1 MNPYDDSPPA
11 RPETQPQRL
20 FALLVVLVV
29 VAFTALGYLA
39 YRHWF
44 VTTRTGVDPTAEMRP
59 VSPRGELP
67 GSEKDRIDI
76 LARVKPSVVF
86 ITTFDVHQNLFSSD
100 VSAVPAGAGSGFV
113 WDKKGHIVTN
123 FHVIQNADA
132 AQVRL
137 TNGQQVTSHY
147 ARVVGTQPDKDIAV
161 LYIDAKED
169 ELHPIDVGKS
179 HDFQVGQDVMAIGN
193 PYGLG
198 QTVTKGIVSALGRE
212 IESVTR
218 TPIKDV
224 IQTDAAINPGN
235 SGGSLIDSAG
245 RLVGVNTA
253 IYSPSGSSSGIGFAI
268 PVDVVNQVVTKLI
281 REGGTPNRPRMG
293 VQLASDDFAQTHGA
307 MEGAL
312 VLGVVP
318 DSPAA
323 KAGLRPTQF
332 DRRRNVKQLG
342 DVLVGIDGKKI
353 RAATDV
359 FEVLSDRKPGDNVE
373 VTFLREGVTH
383 EVSVKLQSAE

>member
-1 MNPYDDSPPA
+1 M
-11 RPETQPQRL
+11 
-20 FALLVVLVV
+20 LVLLVV

-44 VTTRTGVDPTAEMRP
+44 ATPNSGVDPSAELRP
-59 VSPRGELP
+59 VLPRGELP
-67 GSEKDRIDI
+67 GSEKDRTEI

-86 ITTFDVHQNLFSSD
+86 ITTFDVRQNLFSSD
-100 VSAVPAGAGSGFV
+100 VSAVPAGAGSGFI

-123 FHVIQNADA
+123 YHVIQNADA
-132 AQVRL
+132 AQVRI
-137 TNGQQVTSHY
+137 TNGQKVTSHY

-161 LYIDAKED
+161 LYVDAKEE
-169 ELHPIDVGKS
+169 ELHPIDVGTS
-179 HDFQVGQDVMAIGN
+179 HDLLVGQDVMAIGN

-198 QTVTKGIVSALGRE
+198 QTVTKGIVSATGRE

-235 SGGSLIDSAG
+235 SGGPLIDSAG

-253 IYSPSGSSSGIGFAI
+253 IYSQSGSSAGIGFAI
-268 PVDVVNQVVTKLI
+268 PADVVNKVVTQLI
-281 REGGTPNRPRMG
+281 RDGGTPTRPRMG
-293 VQLASDDFAQTHGA
+293 VQIASDDFAKTQGVKQ
-307 MEGAL
+307 GAL

-323 KAGLRPTQF
+323 KAGLQPTQF
-332 DRRRNVKQLG
+332 DRRRSVKQLG
-342 DVLVGIDGKKI
+342 DVLVGIDGKRI
-353 RAATDV
+353 EAATDV
-359 FEVLSDRKPGDNVE
+359 FEVLSDHKPGDAIE
-373 VTFLREGVTH
+373 VTFLRDGDEH
-383 EVSVKLQSAE
+383 QVSVKLQSAQ